1 MFQLEFSAVIVATV
15 FVQARKHHST
25 VEDGTVYLGAL
36 FFVLNTITFTGFF
49 ELPLTIDKLP
59 IFYKQRDLLFYPSW
73 AFSLPTSILGIPISI
88 LEVALW
94 VAITY
99 YVIGFDPNVTRP
111 VSKNKLL
118 YVTFFFLLV
127 FTLLTPLDF
136 LASGCSNNILFL
148 Y

>member
-1 MFQLEFSAVIVATV
+1 MFQLELSAVIVATV

-25 VEDGTVYLGAL
+25 IDDGTIYLGAL

-73 AFSLPTSILGIPISI
+73 TFSLPTSLLGIPVS
-88 LEVALW
+88 LFEVALW

-99 YVIGFDPNVTRP
+99 YVVGFDPSVTRS
-111 VSKNKLL
+111 VLNNTTYYMLLL
-118 YVTFFFLLV
+118 YFFLFFV
-127 FTLLTPLDF
+127 
-136 LASGCSNNILFL
+136 

>member
-1 MFQLEFSAVIVATV
+1 M
-15 FVQARKHHST
+15 QARKHHST
-25 VEDGTVYLGAL
+25 IEDGTVYLGAL
-36 FFVLNTITFTGFF
+36 FFVLNTVTFTGFF

-88 LEVALW
+88 FEVALW

-99 YVIGFDPNVTRP
+99 HIIGFNPNVTRP
-111 VSKNKLL
+111 VSRNKLQYITL
-118 YVTFFFLLV
+118 VFLLV
-127 FTLLTPLDF
+127 FALLTLLDF

-148 Y
+148 